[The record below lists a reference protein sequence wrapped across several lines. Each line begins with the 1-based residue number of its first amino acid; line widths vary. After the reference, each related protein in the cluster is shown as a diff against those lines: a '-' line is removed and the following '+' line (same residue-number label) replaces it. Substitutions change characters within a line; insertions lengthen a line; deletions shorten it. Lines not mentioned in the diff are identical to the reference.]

1 MKENSVI
8 SQGEVASCS
17 MKININKPTILL
29 LLGHLSYA
37 NDYHLVI
44 GIYIYVLLQFR
55 NRNDHCQV
63 IDQII
68 IFEYCNHRYVQC
80 SAGKKFR
87 GATQRQGR
95 YCSLSLTVTRCYIL
109 LFAYMTLLVNT
120 CAYLYDR
127 VESVRNIQSTA
138 PNSSRGTFL
147 EQCTVYF
154 EATRPWRFRKR
165 LG

>member
-8 SQGEVASCS
+8 PQGEVATCS

-44 GIYIYVLLQFR
+44 HIYVLLQFR
-55 NRNDHCQV
+55 NRNNYCRV

-68 IFEYCNHRYVQC
+68 IFEYRNHRYVQVC
-80 SAGKKFR
+80 AAGKKFHD
-87 GATQRQGR
+87 ATQRQGR
-95 YCSLSLTVTRCYIL
+95 YCSLSLTVALKRCYIVV
-109 LFAYMTLLVNT
+109 LFAYMTLLANT

-127 VESVRNIQSTA
+127 VESVRNIRSAA

-147 EQCTVYF
+147 QQCTVYF
-154 EATRPWRFRKR
+154 EATRP
-165 LG
+165 